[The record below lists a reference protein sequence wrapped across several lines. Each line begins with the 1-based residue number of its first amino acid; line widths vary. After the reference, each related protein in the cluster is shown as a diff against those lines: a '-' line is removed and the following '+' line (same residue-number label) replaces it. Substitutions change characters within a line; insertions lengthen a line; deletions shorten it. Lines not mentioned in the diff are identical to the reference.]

1 MKNGGAQ
8 EVNGEHF
15 RFCEER
21 ESKRLAERPAAFQRC
36 WNYSVPYC
44 IDNEMTIH
52 RLTFLY
58 TLLYYNDCVRMGSK
72 GSMGRAFVNHGF
84 SEVSLNLEPLRR
96 NYSLNNEW
104 DFLTQ
109 SLYTLF

>member
-52 RLTFLY
+52 PLTVLY

-72 GSMGRAFVNHGF
+72 GSME
-84 SEVSLNLEPLRR
+84 SI
-96 NYSLNNEW
+96 
-104 DFLTQ
+104 DFQEGL
-109 SLYTLF
+109 S